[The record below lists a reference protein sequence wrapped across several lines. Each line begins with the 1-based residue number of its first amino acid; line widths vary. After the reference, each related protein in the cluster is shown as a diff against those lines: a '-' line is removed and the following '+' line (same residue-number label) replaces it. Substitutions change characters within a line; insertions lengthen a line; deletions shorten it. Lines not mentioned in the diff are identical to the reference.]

1 MAVKAALGAKEL
13 YCMTVFQRIKLA
25 LGMISTLLAVVACGE
40 RALPTPIAP
49 VGSVKGLTTFIYVY
63 SEN

>member
-1 MAVKAALGAKEL
+1 
-13 YCMTVFQRIKLA
+13 MTVFQRINLA

-40 RALPTPIAP
+40 SVLPTPIAP